1 MKNNCKVNTSLSLI
15 EAVEFREK
23 IRAEGK
29 RFVLTNGCFDLIH
42 AGHVYSLNESRKLGD
57 CLWVA
62 INSDKSIAKLKGD
75 HRPILSE
82 TDRAYM
88 LNNLNSVSGVTI
100 FNSLRLVNEI
110 NELKPDIYVK
120 SGDYNLSNLDKEEHK
135 ALIGINAK
143 IHFVPFLNG
152 YSTSS
157 IVEKIK
163 REI

>member
-1 MKNNCKVNTSLSLI
+1 
-15 EAVEFREK
+15 
-23 IRAEGK
+23 
-29 RFVLTNGCFDLIH
+29 
-42 AGHVYSLNESRKLGD
+42 
-57 CLWVA
+57 
-62 INSDKSIAKLKGD
+62 
-75 HRPILSE
+75 
-82 TDRAYM
+82 M

-110 NELKPDIYVK
+110 IELKPDIYVK

-135 ALIGINAK
+135 ALIRINAK
-143 IHFVPFLNG
+143 IHFVPFLDG